1 MSETGAPWR
10 GRPRS
15 EEPRDAW
22 VHMRVTSAERA
33 RLDDAAE
40 RAGMTVSAFLLH
52 RGLGTPARRAARRPQ
67 VEVAALARVLAE
79 CGKIGSNLNQLARA
93 ANSGEIPP
101 LDELTAACV
110 AMLEIR
116 NVLMR
121 ALGHGD

>member
-1 MSETGAPWR
+1 
-10 GRPRS
+10 
-15 EEPRDAW
+15 
-22 VHMRVTSAERA
+22 MRVTSAERA

-40 RAGMTVSAFLLH
+40 RAGMTVTAFLLH

-67 VEVAALARVLAE
+67 VEVVALARLLAE

-101 LDELTAACV
+101 PDEITAACA
-110 AMLEIR
+110 AMQDIR
-116 NVLMR
+116 SALMW